1 LLAKKAPVNF
11 SVLEFI
17 FPPARAG
24 YVLRI
29 RDAVL
34 SPSFNSG
41 SPDILVAE
49 DERKT
54 RESLV
59 EGLSMEQWRVTSVA
73 TGNEAIHALDEQ
85 SFDLMI
91 LDWMLPGPDGL
102 QVLQYAR
109 SRGIHT
115 PVLILTARGDVGDR
129 VAGLETGADDYL
141 VKPFAFEELLA
152 RSRAL
157 LRRGVMATGR
167 YLRCEDLQ
175 LDTRGRVAFRDGVEI
190 SLTQREVDL
199 LEYLLC
205 HQGEVVTREMLE
217 QEVWKQQRRFTSL
230 DNVIDVQMM
239 RLRRKIDGEGAE
251 KLLHTLRGVGYCLG
265 KGPS

>member
-1 LLAKKAPVNF
+1 
-11 SVLEFI
+11 
-17 FPPARAG
+17 
-24 YVLRI
+24 
-29 RDAVL
+29 VL
-34 SPSFNSG
+34 SSNFNS
-41 SPDILVAE
+41 SFPHVLIAE

-59 EGLSMEQWRVTSVA
+59 EGLSMEQWRVTSVG
-73 TGNEAIHALDEQ
+73 TGNEAIQMLDQQ

-109 SRGIHT
+109 TRGLSA
-115 PVLILTARGDVGDR
+115 PVLLLTARGDVGDR

-157 LRRGVMATGR
+157 LRRGVLATGQF
-167 YLRCEDLQ
+167 LRCKDLQ
-175 LDTRGRVAFRDGVEI
+175 LDTRGRAALRNGVEI
-190 SLTQREVDL
+190 FLTPREVDL
-199 LEYLLC
+199 LEYLLR
-205 HQGEVVTREMLE
+205 HQGQIVTREMLE
-217 QEVWKQQRRFTSL
+217 QDVWKQQRRFTSL

-239 RLRRKIDGEGAE
+239 RLRRKIDAEGAE

-265 KGPS
+265 ESPS

>member
-1 LLAKKAPVNF
+1 V
-11 SVLEFI
+11 
-17 FPPARAG
+17 PAT
-24 YVLRI
+24 
-29 RDAVL
+29 
-34 SPSFNSG
+34 SFNSRT
-41 SPDILVAE
+41 PDILVAE

-59 EGLSMEQWRVTSVA
+59 EGLGMEHWRVTSVA
-73 TGNEAIHALDEQ
+73 TGNEAIQALDEQ
-85 SFDLMI
+85 CFDLMI

-109 SRGIHT
+109 SHGMHT
-115 PVLILTARGDVGDR
+115 PVLILTARSDVGDR

-157 LRRGVMATGR
+157 LRRGVMTTGR
-167 YLRCEDLQ
+167 FLRCKDLQ
-175 LDTRGRVAFRDGVEI
+175 LDTRGRVAVRDGVEI
-190 SLTQREVDL
+190 SLTPREVDL
-199 LEYLLC
+199 LEYLLR

-239 RLRRKIDGEGAE
+239 RLRRKIDSDGAE

-265 KGPS
+265 KDPS